1 MIWIAVVVA
10 AVLVVLIGLW
20 SVGWAV
26 GKTREIPPQ
35 IVVDVHE
42 AIDFCAEALPVE
54 VTSVLSYDELRRLL
68 RLHLEWIQ
76 AYHYT
81 PDHLPSG
88 PVVYEQFDP
97 VDYVVERADLLRL
110 DVSREHIVEVVAA
123 HDAYLQVMGAL
134 HIEEPELVARDL
146 GDFGELGSEMT
157 AAIEAGTDPTPASPT
172 DGPEVDDG

>member
-1 MIWIAVVVA
+1 MIWIAVAVA

-42 AIDFCAEALPVE
+42 AIDFCAEALPLE
-54 VTSVLSYDELRRLL
+54 VTSVLSYDELRVLL

-81 PDHLPSG
+81 PDHLASG
-88 PVVYEQFDP
+88 PIVYEQFDAL
-97 VDYVVERADLLRL
+97 DYVMERCDLLRF
-110 DVSREHIVEVVAA
+110 EVERDHVAEVIAA

-134 HIEEPELVARDL
+134 HIEDPDLVARDL
-146 GDFGELGSEMT
+146 GDLGALGTEVQAALEQGEADD
-157 AAIEAGTDPTPASPT
+157 AAE
-172 DGPEVDDG
+172 

>member
-10 AVLVVLIGLW
+10 ALLVVLIGLW

-26 GKTREIPPQ
+26 GKTREMPPQ

-42 AIDFCAEALPVE
+42 AIDFCAEALPLE
-54 VTSVLSYDELRRLL
+54 VTSVLSYDELRRVL

-76 AYHYT
+76 AYHYS
-81 PDHLPSG
+81 PDHLRSG
-88 PVVYEQFDP
+88 PIVYEQFDP

-110 DVSREHIVEVVAA
+110 DISREHIVEVVAA
-123 HDAYLQVMGAL
+123 HDAYLHVMGAL

-146 GDFGELGSEMT
+146 GDFGELGAEMT
-157 AAIEAGTDPTPASPT
+157 AALEAGTDTPSAST
-172 DGPEVDDG
+172 ADEPESDPA